1 MVLGHS
7 LAELLLDLL
16 TDHPDLSDLRDAA
29 RQLDQYYIPT
39 RYPNGLPGG
48 VPAQAFTPRQ
58 AAEAV
63 AYARQLVARA
73 GTALGIL
80 EPSAHHSTRD
90 ADGRAHPWRKRARTF
105 PRKRRGA
112 WRATRA
118 GW

>member
-73 GTALGIL
+73 GTALGDW
-80 EPSAHHSTRD
+80 PH
-90 ADGRAHPWRKRARTF
+90 
-105 PRKRRGA
+105 
-112 WRATRA
+112 
-118 GW
+118 